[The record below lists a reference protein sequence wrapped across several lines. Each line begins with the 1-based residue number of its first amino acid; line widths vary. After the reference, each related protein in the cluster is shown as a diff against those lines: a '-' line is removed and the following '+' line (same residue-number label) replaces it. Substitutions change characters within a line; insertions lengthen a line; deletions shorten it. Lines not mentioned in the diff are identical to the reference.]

1 MNLNELYMLI
11 KIIFL
16 IKKMEVKN
24 ENLKP
29 ILDSINE
36 SILSKNDKNLYIDKL
51 KTIDTY
57 TIKFEEFLSS
67 LNNTTP
73 ETIATIQSIFYSSI
87 NLAVKTAIDL
97 KNEGRVIL
105 KGDDPVIKK
114 AMEDQGYV
122 VPDNKTPFT
131 EEKIELSNTALWED
145 SDDE

>member
-1 MNLNELYMLI
+1 
-11 KIIFL
+11 
-16 IKKMEVKN
+16 MEVKN
-24 ENLKP
+24 ENLNP

-73 ETIATIQSIFYSSI
+73 ETIVTIQSIFYSSI
-87 NLAVKTAIDL
+87 NLAVKTVIDL

>member
-87 NLAVKTAIDL
+87 NLAVKTVIDL